1 LRFLHA
7 ADTHID
13 SPLTGLTA
21 YPDAPVDML
30 RTATRRAF
38 TNLCDEAIALA
49 VDFMIIAG
57 DLYDGNWKDFNTGIF
72 FCKEMGRLQ
81 SVGIPVYV
89 LYGNHDAESEMT
101 KTLQMPDNV
110 HVFKSGKDGT
120 VFELPHLNV
129 VLAGR
134 SFKEAATTE
143 NLAENY
149 PPPVPGKFNIGV
161 LHTAL
166 EGKSAHPK
174 YAPCQESQLH
184 ASGYQYWALGHV
196 HEHAIMRGAATIV
209 FPGNRQGR
217 NVRETGPRGA
227 VLITV
232 DDDGACEVE
241 RLLVD
246 VLRWHV
252 LEADV
257 SGCNDLDAV
266 VLQVGRA
273 LEDIAQGCT
282 AALPGAV
289 RVRLTG
295 RTPAHGELFGMERQ
309 LRQEILAQ
317 AARIGTDRLW
327 IEKVVVATANPD
339 DGEAL
344 AARADAVADLQT
356 ILMQAEHDADFMK
369 ALHEELMTV
378 VTKTHSDLLHTV
390 PYFKQIRENQ
400 LDALIAEV
408 RPGLIAHIAKEN

>member
-1 LRFLHA
+1 MKFIHA
-7 ADTHID
+7 ADIHLD

-21 YPDAPVDML
+21 YQDAPFDML

-38 TNLCDEAIALA
+38 TNLCNEAIDQA

-57 DLYDGNWKDFNTGIF
+57 DLYDGTWKDFNTGIF

-81 SVGIPVYV
+81 SAGIPVYV

-110 HVFKSGKDGT
+110 HVFKAAKGGS

-129 VLAGR
+129 VLSGR

-143 NLAENY
+143 NLAEHY
-149 PPPVPGKFNIGV
+149 PPPIPGKYNIGV

-166 EGKSAHPK
+166 EGKSAHAK
-174 YAPCQESQLH
+174 YAPCLESQLH
-184 ASGYQYWALGHV
+184 AFGYHYWALGHV
-196 HEHAIMRGAATIV
+196 HEHAIMHGDAMIV
-209 FPGNRQGR
+209 FPGNLQGR
-217 NVRETGPRGA
+217 SVRETGPRGA
-227 VLITV
+227 VLVSV
-232 DDDGACEVE
+232 DENFASSVE
-241 RLLVD
+241 RLIVD

-257 SGCNDLDAV
+257 SNCNDLGAV
-266 VLQVGRA
+266 VLQVGQV
-273 LEDIAQGCT
+273 LEQIAEGSSVN
-282 AALPGAV
+282 LPCAV

-317 AARIGTDRLW
+317 AARIGAERLW
-327 IEKVVVATANPD
+327 IEKVVVATSNPD
-339 DGEAL
+339 DGQAL

-356 ILMQAEHDADFMK
+356 ILLQAEHDVGFMK
-369 ALHEELMTV
+369 SLQDELMAL
-378 VTKTHSDLLHTV
+378 VTKTNSELMNTV
-390 PYFKQIRENQ
+390 PYFRQIRQEQ
-400 LDALIAEV
+400 LVELIAEV